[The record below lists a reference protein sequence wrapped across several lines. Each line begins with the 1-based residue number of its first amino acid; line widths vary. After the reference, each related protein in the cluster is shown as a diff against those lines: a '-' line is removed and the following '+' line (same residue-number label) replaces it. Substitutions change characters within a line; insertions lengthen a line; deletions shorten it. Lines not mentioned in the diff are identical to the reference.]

1 MGEMWQCPY
10 RMGTG
15 DRKCDQGCWDYPRCV
30 DLGAPTRA
38 ERALVLLEE
47 MAPDLLRINASA
59 AETAARIM
67 VRLRSS

>member
-1 MGEMWQCPY
+1 MGDMASCPY

-30 DLGAPTRA
+30 DLGPPTKG
-38 ERALVLLEE
+38 ERVAAMLEE

-67 VRLRSS
+67 VRLQLS

>member
-1 MGEMWQCPY
+1 MSDIAACPY

-15 DRKCDQGCWDYPRCV
+15 DRKCNQGCFDYPRCV
-30 DLGAPTRA
+30 DLGPPTKA
-38 ERALVLLEE
+38 ERVAAMLEE

-67 VRLRSS
+67 VRLRS